1 MPDPDPDAPAA
12 VRLVPDRDLPA
23 AKLVAL
29 GRDLAAAGAGSVM
42 IVTERALD

>member
-1 MPDPDPDAPAA
+1 

-23 AKLVAL
+23 AQLVAL
-29 GRDLAAAGAGSVM
+29 GRDLAAAGASSVR